1 MATTNET
8 PPAAEDLEL
17 GALITIPAR
26 RGKAALVPEGA
37 RVRIIN
43 THGTQVVD
51 CWAFNA
57 DNPGEF
63 MSMEHCRVALGRYRP
78 AVGDRLVTNRRR
90 PILHFLEDTSPG
102 VHDTLMA
109 ACDLYRYQRLGFHE
123 HRNCTDNLWEAL
135 VALGYKPAET
145 PCPFNLWQ
153 NTPVEPDGS
162 IGFHPTVS
170 KRGDHLVFRAEMDLV
185 LCLSA
190 CPQDVL
196 PINSRRPR
204 SAHFQIAA
212 RGQGPVRANGLDKE
226 STKP

>member
-8 PPAAEDLEL
+8 PPAAEDLEW

-78 AVGDRLVTNRRR
+78 AAGDRLVTNRRR

-212 RGQGPVRANGLDKE
+212 RGQGPVHANGLDKE

>member
-1 MATTNET
+1 MATKHET
-8 PPAAEDLEL
+8 PPAAGEDGWGEVV
-17 GALITIPAR
+17 AIAAR
-26 RGKAALVPEGA
+26 RGKAAFVPEGA
-37 RVRIIN
+37 RIQVVN

-57 DNPGEF
+57 DNPVEF
-63 MSMEHCRVALGRYRP
+63 LSMEHCRVSLGRYRP
-78 AVGDRLVTNRRR
+78 AAGDRLVTNLRR
-90 PILHFLEDTSPG
+90 PILHFIEDTSPG

-109 ACDLYRYQRLGFHE
+109 ACDLYRYRLLGFDE

-135 VALGYKPAET
+135 AALGYKPAGT

-162 IGFHPTVS
+162 IGFRPTVS
-170 KRGDHLVFRAEMDLV
+170 KRGDHVVFRAEMDLV

-204 SAHFQIAA
+204 GAHFRIEA
-212 RGQGPVRANGLDKE
+212 RPQSR
-226 STKP
+226 